1 MTEYQGSAGENK
13 TLAGLIRGFVAAMP
27 AIETER
33 QQIKRELAGKFT
45 KHADKGL
52 APAAGQGQ
60 KNGAEQSAPRGGD
73 KDVQR

>member
-1 MTEYQGSAGENK
+1 MTEYQGSAAENK
-13 TLAGLIRGFVAAMP
+13 VLAGLIRGFVTAMP

-45 KHADKGL
+45 KHVDKGL

-60 KNGAEQSAPRGGD
+60 QNGA
-73 KDVQR
+73 